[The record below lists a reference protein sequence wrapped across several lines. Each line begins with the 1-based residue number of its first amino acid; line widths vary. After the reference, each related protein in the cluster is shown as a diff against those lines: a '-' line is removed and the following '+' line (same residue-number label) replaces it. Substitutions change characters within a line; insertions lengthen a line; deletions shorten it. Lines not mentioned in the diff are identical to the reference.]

1 MEEQRGSHKRLKVL
15 LFGLGPNEPTA
26 QAVGARRLSGM
37 LPILGEEADVSVV
50 TLCRRGR
57 VHEVLSSMGFP
68 AQALGYGSP
77 FSSLGCFIRLVRL
90 LNSRTFDIVQAQEPI
105 PAVLAGI
112 ARLFGARRTRLI
124 YSRHHTSGGRTMP
137 RAVVLRSLSWAAGH
151 LSDRTFAVS
160 EVAASCARELD
171 RTPTHK
177 ISMVSDGVP
186 EPRPV
191 PKDEVFA
198 LRARL
203 GIPFGVT
210 VVGTVSRLRHEKGVD
225 LLVRAAILLRA
236 THPVRLVIVG
246 AGPEEARLRVL
257 AAPLGEAVH
266 FVGHQED
273 LSVWYSLLDI
283 VVIPSRKE
291 ALPRVALEAMAAARP
306 IIASRIGGLPEA
318 VNEGVTGLLVE
329 PEDAEALASAMRGL
343 MADPEGALRLAR
355 AGRERFESLFGYCAL
370 IDRWLAGWAATLASA
385 HD

>member
-1 MEEQRGSHKRLKVL
+1 
-15 LFGLGPNEPTA
+15 
-26 QAVGARRLSGM
+26 
-37 LPILGEEADVSVV
+37 
-50 TLCRRGR
+50 
-57 VHEVLSSMGFP
+57 
-68 AQALGYGSP
+68 
-77 FSSLGCFIRLVRL
+77 
-90 LNSRTFDIVQAQEPI
+90 
-105 PAVLAGI
+105 
-112 ARLFGARRTRLI
+112 
-124 YSRHHTSGGRTMP
+124 MP
-137 RAVVLRSLSWAAGH
+137 RAFVLRSLSWAAGH

-171 RTPTHK
+171 RTLTHK

-203 GIPFGVT
+203 GIPFGEA

-257 AAPLGEAVH
+257 AAPLGRLCT
-266 FVGHQED
+266 
-273 LSVWYSLLDI
+273 LSVTKKTFLCGIRCWTSWCE
-283 VVIPSRKE
+283 VRGE
-291 ALPRVALEAMAAARP
+291 ALSRVAIEAMAAARP

-318 VNEGVTGLLVE
+318 VNEGVTALLVE
-329 PEDAEALASAMRGL
+329 PEDAEALASEMQGL
-343 MADPEGALRLAR
+343 IADPEGALRLAR
-355 AGRERFESLFGYCAL
+355 AGWERFESLFSYRAL